1 MNIKII
7 IAEISRKIGELEVIQ
22 CGRDLNSTIKA
33 KDLLSGAYVLDEF
46 IELRGATGMEISLEK
61 DRFLVYEKVS
71 EDVYRFYNR
80 SFNILIRP
88 LEY

>member
-1 MNIKII
+1 MSIQKLIS
-7 IAEISRKIGELEVIQ
+7 EISRKIGSLEVIHY
-22 CGRDLNSTIKA
+22 GRDINSTLKA
-33 KDLLSGAYVLDEF
+33 NDLLAGAYMLDDF

-61 DRFLVYEKVS
+61 DRFLKYEKIS
-71 EDVYRFYNR
+71 ENVYRFYNR